1 MKDGKKNMHISKN
14 WKKDEGLD
22 TEMYYWNVCSIKQ
35 SNTHSFG
42 GESDPYSKSLFF
54 RPDRTLRSLSRSVHS
69 LRAISLGSPES
80 YCDVDPN
87 LRCPYRYASNSATNR
102 DSCSI
107 GSSTDHIPSNST
119 RIRSWN
125 ELDILDEPAAFE
137 ELKSATPTY
146 FLQSIRLGLAYHS
159 PDCFAIMWRSL
170 SNPPATITSSRTKR
184 RLVKGRQGQE
194 IAYLSLF

>member
-1 MKDGKKNMHISKN
+1 MFQITIRPSSPHVEISFTRCCCCF
-14 WKKDEGLD
+14 D
-22 TEMYYWNVCSIKQ
+22 
-35 SNTHSFG
+35 
-42 GESDPYSKSLFF
+42 SLAF
-54 RPDRTLRSLSRSVHS
+54 SR
-69 LRAISLGSPES
+69 ISRII
-80 YCDVDPN
+80 
-87 LRCPYRYASNSATNR
+87 LRCGPELVLPW
-102 DSCSI
+102 SI
-107 GSSTDHIPSNST
+107 LVEFRNEPRFVFDWSIYWPFRIESNST

-125 ELDILDEPAAFE
+125 ELDILDEPPAFE

-194 IAYLSLF
+194 IAYLSLFWLIANAFIHYMASKLQYKHIAASI